1 MRFGLIGF
9 PLGHSFSPPIHRLLG
24 DYDYA
29 LYPQTKEELDAFL
42 RNNTLDGFNIT
53 IPYKTDVLPYCG
65 ALSDRAKKIGSVN
78 TVIRQADGTYYGDN
92 TDYFGFLS
100 LLGTDAEKLKGQ
112 KALILGSGGTEKA
125 VRAVLSD
132 LGANAVT
139 VSRTGENNYT
149 NLSRHYDAKLLVN
162 TTPVGMFP
170 RTGETPVDL
179 SPFTA
184 CTLVLDMI
192 YNPAKTK
199 LLYDAQERGIPN
211 KNGLLMLVAQAKV
224 ASELF
229 TGERL
234 PDGRIEE
241 ITDILTRQTKNV
253 VLIGMPGC
261 GKSSVG
267 RTLSVLTGR
276 PFFDTDQLARE
287 KTGMTIPEIFAQKGE
302 KGFRELETE
311 VLKEIGKQSGAV
323 IAAGG
328 GIVTVPEN
336 RYWLSQN
343 STIVLLNYDIEKL
356 EIAGRPLSLEKSPR
370 QLFAERKA
378 LYEEWSD
385 HAFYNA
391 DIDDTAKQIKDALK
405 F

>member
-9 PLGHSFSPPIHRLLG
+9 PLGHSFSPPIHKLLG

-29 LYPQTKEELDAFL
+29 LYPQKREELDAFL
-42 RNNTLDGFNIT
+42 RENPLDGFNVT

-78 TVIRQADGTYYGDN
+78 TVIKQADGTYYGDN

-100 LLGTDAEKLKGQ
+100 LLGADAEKLKGQ

-132 LGANAVT
+132 LGADTVT
-139 VSRTGENNYT
+139 ISRTGENNYS
-149 NLSRHYDAKLLVN
+149 NLNPHYDAKLIIN

-170 RTGETPVDL
+170 HTGEAPVDL

-184 CTLVLDMI
+184 CTLVLDMV
-192 YNPAKTK
+192 YNPAQTR
-199 LLYDAQERGIPN
+199 LLYDARERGIPA
-211 KNGLLMLVAQAKV
+211 KNGLLMLVAQAKA

-229 TGERL
+229 TGKRI
-234 PDGRIEE
+234 PDGKIEK
-241 ITDILTRQTKNV
+241 ITDSLTRQTKNV

-267 RTLSVLTGR
+267 RKLSALTGR
-276 PFFDTDQLARE
+276 PFYDTDQLLCE
-287 KTGMTIPEIFAQKGE
+287 KAGMTVPEIFAQQGE
-302 KGFRELETE
+302 KGFRELETA
-311 VLKEIGKQSGAV
+311 VLKEIGNQSGAV

-328 GIVTVPEN
+328 GVVTVPEN

-343 STIVLLNYDIEKL
+343 GTIVLLNYAIDKL
-356 EIAGRPLSLEKSPR
+356 ETAGRPLSLQKSPR
-370 QLFAERKA
+370 QLFAERKT
-378 LYEEWSD
+378 LYEEWCDS
-385 HAFYNA
+385 AFYN
-391 DIDDTAKQIKDALK
+391 DGKSDTAKKIKHALK
-405 F
+405 L